1 MKGTD
6 AQLIPIYGYDQRYP
20 DVLYITEHDSSS
32 GTTPLANNVRPFGN
46 FYHFAH
52 FQELCNLQA
61 KLTGEKVVM
70 DISSVKL
77 VRLQRASG
85 NRENQTLFNVRV
97 QLWHEEDVRG
107 RRGSQGDGASFVTA
121 GTALSGPLRSK
132 QVPKSSRLMI
142 YLGRLEEWIT
152 VFVTDD
158 VEVAADGQTMVRL
171 KPRRDGWRR
180 VSRFPGV
187 AAHREEKKGSEPA
200 GLDIHG
206 QSLDPDIIHTYMLY
220 DTFDI
225 DFETSSSQVN
235 FIRKWGDLLKERRS
249 QRDTLERIEEDMRH
263 TTLTGKAARKIW

>member
-187 AAHREEKKGSEPA
+187 AGKCLSSMILVSEENEANKCH
-200 GLDIHG
+200 D
-206 QSLDPDIIHTYMLY
+206 Y
-220 DTFDI
+220 
-225 DFETSSSQVN
+225 SSS
-235 FIRKWGDLLKERRS
+235 
-249 QRDTLERIEEDMRH
+249 
-263 TTLTGKAARKIW
+263 